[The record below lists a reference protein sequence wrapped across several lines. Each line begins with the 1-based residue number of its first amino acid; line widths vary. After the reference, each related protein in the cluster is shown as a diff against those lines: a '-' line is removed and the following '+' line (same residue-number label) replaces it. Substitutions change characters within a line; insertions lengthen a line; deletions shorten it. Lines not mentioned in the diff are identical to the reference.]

1 VPGWSRNGGA
11 AWWGGPTPNPG
22 PGDGLAGKAEGFWT
36 RAKVRRGTPRTNPA
50 HPIGGE
56 DTGGAHGL
64 RHKTTREV
72 RTARPASHPELVE
85 GSMARPETGRGDE
98 DALAVRPGKAF

>member
-1 VPGWSRNGGA
+1 VPGWSRYGGA

-36 RAKVRRGTPRTNPA
+36 RAEGAERSPEDEPGPPHR
-50 HPIGGE
+50 GE

-64 RHKTTREV
+64 RHKN
-72 RTARPASHPELVE
+72 
-85 GSMARPETGRGDE
+85 
-98 DALAVRPGKAF
+98 